1 MDKLLLI
8 ICPFMAAMLL
18 RRSGRFRE
26 SHALH
31 ITNYV
36 LNISLPCL
44 TIATISK
51 LSLTGNYLEVAV
63 IAWAVMITGALLAY
77 ATGLLLKLKEGRLRS
92 FILVATFPNTAFLG
106 YPLSYA
112 AFGSSGLVY
121 AMIFDQMGMFPF
133 FLTLGFFIAGG
144 KKSIGSALKFPPFI
158 ALLFALLINMA
169 GISLPTPVIFVL
181 KWIGW
186 TTLPLTIFLI
196 GLRIAFKRTRNLGVI
211 SVALALRML
220 IIPALVLIGLAVMG
234 RKGLPY
240 DAAFMESAMPP
251 AMTTSILAAKYKL
264 DEELAVEAIS
274 AGTIICM
281 IIYALF
287 LLFR

>member
-1 MDKLLLI
+1 
-8 ICPFMAAMLL
+8 MAAMVL
-18 RRSGRFRE
+18 RRYGKFRE
-26 SHALH
+26 SHAIH

-36 LNISLPCL
+36 LNLSLPCL

-51 LSLTGNYLEVAV
+51 LDLKSNHLEVAI
-63 IAWAVMITGALLAY
+63 IAWAVMMAGAILAY
-77 ATGLLLKLKEGRLRS
+77 VTGMLMKLTGGRLRS

-112 AFGSSGLVY
+112 AYGSSGLVY

-133 FLTLGFFIAGG
+133 FLTLGFFVAGG
-144 KKSIGSALKFPPFI
+144 KKSLGSALKFPPFI

-169 GISLPTPVIFVL
+169 GFSLPAQVTFVL

-196 GLRIAFKRTRNLGVI
+196 GLRIAFKKTQNFGCI
-211 SVALALRML
+211 TVALALRMI
-220 IIPALVLIGLAVMG
+220 IIPALVFIVLAVMG
-234 RKGLPY
+234 RKGLPF
-240 DAAFMESAMPP
+240 DVTFMESAMPP
-251 AMTTSILAAKYKL
+251 AMVTSILAAKYKL

-281 IIYALF
+281 IIYAIF

>member
-8 ICPFMAAMLL
+8 ICPFMAAMVL
-18 RRSGRFRE
+18 RRSGKFRE
-26 SHALH
+26 SHAIH

-36 LNISLPCL
+36 LNVSLPCL

-51 LSLTGNYLEVAV
+51 LDLKGNHLEVAF
-63 IAWAVMITGALLAY
+63 IAWAVMMAGAILAY
-77 ATGLLLKLKEGRLRS
+77 GTGMLMRLTGGRLRS

-112 AFGSSGLVY
+112 AYGSSGLVY

-133 FLTLGFFIAGG
+133 FLTLGFFVAGG

-158 ALLFALLINMA
+158 ALLFSLLINMA
-169 GISLPTPVIFVL
+169 GISLPSQVIFVL

-196 GLRIAFKRTRNLGVI
+196 GLRIAFKRTQNFGCI
-211 SVALALRML
+211 TVALALRMI
-220 IIPALVLIGLAVMG
+220 IIPAIVFIVLAVMG
-234 RKGLPY
+234 RKGLPF
-240 DAAFMESAMPP
+240 DVTFMESAMPP

-281 IIYALF
+281 IIYAFF